1 MLMDDSMC
9 QAPQSSHF
17 LSIFHLTAEPAR
29 LTLSSR
35 WEYSD
40 NGAVW
45 SGWASSSIKFLLT
58 SPLSSLFLKIGSK
71 TERKNRWN
79 GGTPMIAVSVTH
91 PAALGTDSDAPS
103 TRIVRNKTFDAV
115 PGTIVQLWDDE
126 IADCLVEIVLIDWAS
141 MLEIDGSFAPSM
153 DHVQRGPDLP
163 ADPQILFI
171 GDSITCGLALEE
183 SDGGQP
189 IPRGILDAFPSRT
202 LSILAEEYSYLLSL
216 DVVAYPGISLVGLHA
231 EDNDA
236 ATATPGMTNPWDSTP
251 CTPRGTPKFI
261 CIALG
266 TNDEA
271 NDIDPKL
278 FRSTLKR
285 FIRTLVAMFPS
296 AEAFYII
303 PPFRDFNE
311 PGLGEI
317 HNDLVS
323 TRFIVADLDVK
334 VYDIGSG
341 LAAEHTVDGLHPTLA
356 GHTILAHNL
365 ARFLSAERRPRPL
378 RISYPNLGS

>member
-1 MLMDDSMC
+1 MLKRDSMR

-17 LSIFHLTAEPAR
+17 LSILHLTAEPAR

-58 SPLSSLFLKIGSK
+58 SPLSSLCLKIGSK
-71 TERKNRWN
+71 TERKDRWN

-91 PAALGTDSDAPS
+91 PAALGTHSDAPS
-103 TRIVRNKTFDAV
+103 TRIVRTKTFDAV
-115 PGTIVQLWDDE
+115 PKTLVQLWDDK

-141 MLEIDGSFAPSM
+141 ILEIDGLFAPSM

-202 LSILAEEYSYLLSL
+202 LSILDEEYSYPLSL

-236 ATATPGMTNPWDSTP
+236 ATAVSGMVDRFFNINPWDSTP
-251 CTPRGTPKFI
+251 WTPRGAPKFI

-271 NDIDPKL
+271 NEVDPKL
-278 FRSTLKR
+278 FRSTLER
-285 FIRTLVAMFPS
+285 FIRTLVATFPS
-296 AEAFYII
+296 VETFYII

-317 HNDLVS
+317 HNELVS
-323 TRFIVADLDVK
+323 TNFIVDDLDVK

-356 GHTILAHNL
+356 GHTILSRNL
-365 ARFLSAERRPRPL
+365 ARFLSAERPPA
-378 RISYPNLGS
+378 P